1 VVETDGALLLMKS
14 PMRERDSPARGSL
27 LEIRDPMEELRI
39 SGLEVPAWPPGATPD
54 FATVGADGLVVSV
67 EVPMCLPGF
76 VLVELDGV
84 SASLP
89 EPDTEGV
96 RAVMELP
103 MRDVILRLMRPLD
116 PAVESLLESETEG
129 VAAVTGSL
137 V

>member
-1 VVETDGALLLMKS
+1 
-14 PMRERDSPARGSL
+14 
-27 LEIRDPMEELRI
+27 
-39 SGLEVPAWPPGATPD
+39 
-54 FATVGADGLVVSV
+54 
-67 EVPMCLPGF
+67 MCLPGF